1 MFDTLPESSP
11 QRKGRARG
19 LFGGTFTSV
28 VFHIAFIFGAIW
40 ATNKAAEQVADT
52 FLDTNIVY
60 IEEEEPEPEEP
71 EPVVRSLN
79 PPPKGFQV
87 LAAPIEIPEAIP
99 EIDLTQTFDPRN
111 YTGVGI
117 EGGIFSGEEGGTGP
131 VDLTQ
136 VFAEAVVDEPPERIS
151 CPAMQYPRML
161 QQAGIEGSV
170 LLQFVVGADGRVE
183 RGSVEI
189 IRSDHRQF
197 ERSARDLIT
206 RCLFRPGRVRASA
219 VRVLVQMPINFTL
232 GGQ

>member
-1 MFDTLPESSP
+1 MFDNLPESNP
-11 QRKGRARG
+11 QREGAAKGIFG
-19 LFGGTFTSV
+19 LTFMSV
-28 VFHIAFIFGAIW
+28 VFHTVLLGGAIW
-40 ATNKAAEQVADT
+40 ATDKAAEEVAAAMADT
-52 FLDTNIVY
+52 TIFF
-60 IEEEEPEPEEP
+60 IEEQEEQPEEP
-71 EPVVRSLN
+71 PEPLVRSLN
-79 PPPKGFQV
+79 PPAKGFQV
-87 LAAPIEIPEAIP
+87 LAAPIEIPTEIP
-99 EIDLTQTFDPRN
+99 PIDLTTRFDPRD

-117 EGGIFSGEEGGTGP
+117 EGGVFTGVEGGTGP

-136 VFAEAVVDEPPERIS
+136 VYAEAVVDERPERIS

-170 LLQFVVGADGRVE
+170 LLQFVVGTAGRVE

-206 RCLFRPGRVRASA
+206 RCLFRPGRVRADA

-232 GGQ
+232 GQ